1 MHKLMKQNKIM
12 KNHALKLYMHCLKKK
27 HITAMSALF
36 FGQQTLI
43 ETRHKFRKL
52 ELVLQGNKGQDIYFQ
67 YLIPNR
73 IRYLCNYKETDNEY
87 YCFI

>member
-1 MHKLMKQNKIM
+1 MHQNYTCIVLR
-12 KNHALKLYMHCLKKK
+12 KNTLQPCQH
-27 HITAMSALF
+27 F
-36 FGQQTLI
+36 FCQQTLI

-52 ELVLQGNKGQDIYFQ
+52 ESVLQGNKGQDIYFQ

-73 IRYLCNYKETDNEY
+73 IRYLCNFKETDNEY